1 MAVTTLAAPRKE
13 HSARQRW
20 RHLILGVVCM
30 IMIANLQYGWTLFV
44 TPLQAARGWSV
55 PDIQLAFTLFVA
67 VETWCTPINGWLAD
81 HLPPHLGPRI
91 VIGVGGVL
99 VALGWVVNASA
110 QTLPVLYLGE
120 LLSGFGAGAVYSCA
134 VGTSVKWFKDHR
146 GLAVGLTAAGFG
158 AGAALTII
166 PIQMLMAKAGYG
178 QTFFW
183 FGLVQGGIIL
193 MVSQMIRNPD
203 RGEAPA
209 VTAVKVPQTSRS
221 YTPTEMLCSPVFW
234 VLYLL
239 DVLMCAGGLI
249 VTADLAPMAR
259 AFGVSDT
266 AVLGATTLGVALI
279 FANVMNGAA
288 RPFFGWVSD
297 NIGLSKTM
305 IIAFALGAAAYFCL
319 SLTGTTPWGL
329 IFFTGMVFF
338 CWGEIFS
345 LFPAMCTDLF
355 GDRFATTNTS
365 LLYTAKG
372 LAAFLVPLGAVVA
385 STTSSWNTVL
395 YLVTAVN
402 VAAVMLIVAVLR
414 PAEARHHESD
424 APSKPTTAGPFYRG
438 AAPL

>member
-1 MAVTTLAAPRKE
+1 MDIRTLVIPRAE
-13 HSARQRW
+13 HAGRQRW

-44 TPLQAARGWSV
+44 TPLQAAHGWSV
-55 PDIQLAFTLFVA
+55 LNIQFAFTLFVA
-67 VETWCTPINGWLAD
+67 VETWCTPINGWFAD
-81 HLPPHLGPRI
+81 HLPAHLGPR
-91 VIGVGGVL
+91 VVMGLGGIF
-99 VALGWVVNASA
+99 VALGWVINAWA
-110 QTLPVLYLGE
+110 ETLPALYLGE

-166 PIQMLMAKAGYG
+166 PIQMLLAKAGYG
-178 QTFFW
+178 ATFFW
-183 FGLVQGGIIL
+183 FGLVQGGVVLIA
-193 MVSQMIRNPD
+193 SQFIRNPGRD
-203 RGEAPA
+203 EAPA
-209 VTAVKVPQTSRS
+209 VTAVKVSQTSRN
-221 YTPTEMLCSPVFW
+221 YAPGEMLRSPIFW

-249 VTADLAPMAR
+249 VTADLAPMAK
-259 AFGVSDT
+259 AFNVSDVT
-266 AVLGATTLGVALI
+266 VLGATTLGVALI
-279 FANVMNGAA
+279 FANVMNGVA

-305 IIAFALGAAAYFCL
+305 AIAFALGAAAYFSL
-319 SLTGTTPWGL
+319 SVTGRTPLGL
-329 IFFTGMVFF
+329 IFFSGMVFF

-355 GDRFATTNTS
+355 GEKYATTNTS

-372 LAAFLVPLGAVVA
+372 LAAFLVPLGTVVA
-385 STTSSWNTVL
+385 ATISSWDAVL

-402 VAAVMLIVAVLR
+402 ILAVVLIVTVLR
-414 PAEARHHESD
+414 PAEIRHHESD
-424 APSKPTTAGPFYRG
+424 AVSKGKI
-438 AAPL
+438 APQ